1 MDLIKRPVGRP
12 RKNGDVKNC
21 VISFRSNKDLRN
33 TIDNL
38 CERSGKSKA
47 DIMKEAVELYDLMLK
62 TKGE

>member
-1 MDLIKRPVGRP
+1 MSILKRGRGRP

-21 VISFRSNKDLRN
+21 VISFRSNNDLRN